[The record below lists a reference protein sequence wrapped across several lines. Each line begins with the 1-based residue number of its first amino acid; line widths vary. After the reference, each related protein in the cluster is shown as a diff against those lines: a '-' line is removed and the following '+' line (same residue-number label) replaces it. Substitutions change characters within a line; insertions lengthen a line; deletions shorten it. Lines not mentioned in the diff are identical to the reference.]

1 MQSFKIY
8 IYALLHKL
16 AVFIFACLVFS
27 VAKEFCLGI
36 YKELSSVDPTAFPAY
51 HPITNKEEYLLLTQ
65 RISVFASIPAIF
77 LVAFFAEPF
86 ANERFEYIIKRT
98 DGMYFIRDGARIYFP
113 RYYLADIVSALLIP
127 SLAVVAVTF
136 IPRLKETEAV
146 FALFN
151 MCDSVASV
159 LGPVWAALLLFAI
172 FLFSILAGALR
183 ALAVW
188 RGRWLSS
195 IGKVGG

>member
-1 MQSFKIY
+1 MQGIKIY
-8 IYALLHKL
+8 IYAFLHKL
-16 AVFIFACLVFS
+16 AVFVFACLVFF
-27 VAKEFCLGI
+27 VAEEFCLGI
-36 YKELSSVDPTAFPAY
+36 YRELSAANPAAFPAY

-65 RISVFASIPAIF
+65 RLSVFAAIPAIF

-86 ANERFEYIIKRT
+86 ANERFEYIIKKT
-98 DGMYFIRDGARIYFP
+98 DGMYFIRDGARIYFR
-113 RYYLADIVSALLIP
+113 RYIIADALSALLIP

-136 IPRLKETEAV
+136 IPRLKETEPV

-151 MCDSVASV
+151 MCDSAASE
-159 LGPVWAALLLFAI
+159 LGPILAVLLISAI
-172 FLFSILAGALR
+172 FLFSILVGGLR

-195 IGKVGG
+195 IGKVG

>member
-1 MQSFKIY
+1 MQSIKIY
-8 IYALLHKL
+8 IYAFLHKL
-16 AVFIFACLVFS
+16 AVFVFACLVFF
-27 VAKEFCLGI
+27 VAEEFCLGI
-36 YKELSSVDPTAFPAY
+36 YRELSAANPAVFPAY

-65 RISVFASIPAIF
+65 RLSVFAAIPSIF

-86 ANERFEYIIKRT
+86 ANERFEYIIKKT
-98 DGMYFIRDGARIYFP
+98 DGMYFIRDGARIYFR
-113 RYYLADIVSALLIP
+113 RYIIADALSALLIP

-136 IPRLKETEAV
+136 IPRLKETEGL

-151 MCDSVASV
+151 MCDSAASE
-159 LGPVWAALLLFAI
+159 LGPILAVLLISAI
-172 FLFSILAGALR
+172 FLFSILVGGLR

-195 IGKVGG
+195 IGKVG